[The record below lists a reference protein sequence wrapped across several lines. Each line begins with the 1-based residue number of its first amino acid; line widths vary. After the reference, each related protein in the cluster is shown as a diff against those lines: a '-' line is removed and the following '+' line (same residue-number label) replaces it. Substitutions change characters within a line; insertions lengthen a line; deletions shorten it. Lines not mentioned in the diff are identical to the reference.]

1 MLVINNLCK
10 KFGQKI
16 LFKNFNL
23 ELKGNESICIT
34 GSSGCGKSTLLD
46 MIMGIETFDGGSIKK
61 DAKKISAVFQE
72 DRLIEDLSCYRNIAI
87 VKGYTDNKD
96 KRMQRENIEKIAFE
110 LGIGSLLLQKSG
122 SLSGGEKRR
131 LCIAR
136 ALYHNGDLMIFDE
149 AFKGLDMELKKNVLL
164 YVKKSTADKQCILV
178 SHDEDENMIFQFR
191 KISLND

>member
-1 MLVINNLCK
+1 M
-10 KFGQKI
+10 QK
-16 LFKNFNL
+16 
-23 ELKGNESICIT
+23 
-34 GSSGCGKSTLLD
+34 
-46 MIMGIETFDGGSIKK
+46 
-61 DAKKISAVFQE
+61 A
-72 DRLIEDLSCYRNIAI
+72 
-87 VKGYTDNKD
+87 
-96 KRMQRENIEKIAFE
+96 
-110 LGIGSLLLQKSG
+110 G

-191 KISLND
+191 KISLNN